1 MAVSNCASLMG
12 LELDY
17 RIEVLGHIGDCPHP
31 VTPGNPTYNPN
42 EVLPGIGQHNKQ
54 SGSGEASLSVN
65 SVSDSHVCAI
75 EGELNSTL
83 QWFGYIANVSL
94 QKGGGFR
101 FRFSYPTSKYAQNVL
116 LYGLDN
122 VMKLRPQQVSL
133 LLC

>member
-1 MAVSNCASLMG
+1 MG

-31 VTPGNPTYNPN
+31 VTPSNPTSDNN
-42 EVLPGIGQHNKQ
+42 EILPSGGGLGQPNKQ

-65 SVSDSHVCAI
+65 SVSDPQVCAI

-83 QWFGYIANVSL
+83 QWFGY
-94 QKGGGFR
+94 
-101 FRFSYPTSKYAQNVL
+101 SKYAQNVL

-133 LLC
+133 LTTLTFDLVLDPDFTVDLLYR

>member
-1 MAVSNCASLMG
+1 MII
-12 LELDY
+12 Y
-17 RIEVLGHIGDCPHP
+17 
-31 VTPGNPTYNPN
+31 
-42 EVLPGIGQHNKQ
+42 
-54 SGSGEASLSVN
+54 
-65 SVSDSHVCAI
+65 DSQVCAI

-122 VMKLRPQQVSL
+122 VMKLRPQQVSRERGAGRGGAGRGGAGREGGREVPVQL
-133 LLC
+133 PHE